1 MIIEHLPSPAQAQ
14 KYRCEILYTGPED
27 DECANAIKSCDKNGP
42 LVLYISKM
50 VPTVD
55 RTRFFAFGRVFSGTV
70 ATGQKVNI
78 MGANYVYGKKH
89 DYFTK
94 NIQRTVLMMGSKV
107 EQVEDIPCGN
117 TVGLVG
123 VDQYIIKTGTIT
135 TIDSCYPIRPMK
147 FSVSPVV
154 RVAIEPENPKDL
166 PKLQEGMKRLEKS
179 DPCVLCVMDED
190 TNQNIIAGVGEL
202 HLEVCLKDLKEDFCN
217 NTVNFR
223 ISDPVV
229 QYRETITKDSDHT
242 IMAKSAN
249 KHNRLYFD
257 STPLSEEVQKAIEN
271 REIEP
276 DQEFKARARILA
288 DNYGWDVEEARK
300 IWNFGPEG
308 APVMKNILLE
318 ATRGVQ
324 YLHESRDHING
335 GFQAVCRAGV
345 LCGEELV
352 GGCFKLKDATLHSD
366 ALHRGAGQLT
376 PCARSAIYGCQLC
389 SGPMLLEPYYLVE
402 ILAPDSCMSEIYQV
416 MAKKR
421 GEVIAEEQREGQPLV
436 DIKCYLPVAESFGFD
451 SYLREKT
458 SGKAFPQCVFSHYAL
473 IDADPLKP
481 DSMSNKVVLA
491 IRKRKGLKEGI
502 PVLSDYEDKM

>member
-1 MIIEHLPSPAQAQ
+1 MLNKVDRVIMELKTSPEECYRIFEKTIGQVNDLVQTYQDKKMRDLCVSPELGTCCFGAGLQGWGFTVPQFSKFYAKKYPGSGYESWNKNLWGNHFFNKKKNVWTTKQHNDDGSENARGFALFCMEPIINIFGYVLNDEGEKVEKFLKKYDIQLTPEQKQDTGKKLLKSIMQKFLPAAQSLLQMIIEHLPSPAQAQ

-78 MGANYVYGKKH
+78 MGANYVFGKKH

-179 DPCVLCVMDED
+179 DPCVLCVMDEE

-257 STPLSEEVQKAIEN
+257 STPVSEEV
-271 REIEP
+271 
-276 DQEFKARARILA
+276 
-288 DNYGWDVEEARK
+288 
-300 IWNFGPEG
+300 
-308 APVMKNILLE
+308 
-318 ATRGVQ
+318 
-324 YLHESRDHING
+324 
-335 GFQAVCRAGV
+335 
-345 LCGEELV
+345 
-352 GGCFKLKDATLHSD
+352 
-366 ALHRGAGQLT
+366 
-376 PCARSAIYGCQLC
+376 
-389 SGPMLLEPYYLVE
+389 
-402 ILAPDSCMSEIYQV
+402 
-416 MAKKR
+416 
-421 GEVIAEEQREGQPLV
+421 
-436 DIKCYLPVAESFGFD
+436 
-451 SYLREKT
+451 
-458 SGKAFPQCVFSHYAL
+458 
-473 IDADPLKP
+473 
-481 DSMSNKVVLA
+481 
-491 IRKRKGLKEGI
+491 
-502 PVLSDYEDKM
+502 